1 MAFTCSYCGY
11 KSSEVKAGGA
21 VPTLGTSVSL
31 HATSFEDLKRDVLK
45 SDSAM
50 VMIPELEL
58 ELSCG
63 TLGGQYTTVEGLL
76 QKIESNVRDI
86 NPFSYGD
93 STTLH
98 HSEELKK
105 GNGNIYFGLCC
116 VMLSFLAGSCLLLSF
131 NNSSLFIILIKY
143 CHNHCH
149 VITIAIIMC
158 FLFPQNL
165 PMAFLTSS

>member
-1 MAFTCSYCGY
+1 MAFTCAHCGY

-21 VPTLGTSVSL
+21 VPTFGTQVTL
-31 HATSFEDLKRDVLK
+31 IATSIADLKRDVLK

-50 VMIPELEL
+50 VMIPELGL
-58 ELSCG
+58 ELQCG

-98 HSEELKK
+98 HSEELSK
-105 GNGNIYFGLCC
+105 GKY
-116 VMLSFLAGSCLLLSF
+116 M
-131 NNSSLFIILIKY
+131 SS
-143 CHNHCH
+143 
-149 VITIAIIMC
+149 
-158 FLFPQNL
+158 
-165 PMAFLTSS
+165 